1 MKQQLIT
8 RHSTDD
14 LLRPHAAHST
24 QLCAHCSCSLAGV
37 VLLSSSRSL
46 PTLIDSHYTYV
57 WLDAGCWMEHAF
69 PSLGTSGTLKCQR
82 HQFCELGV
90 RTSNFEY
97 MRPIIFPR
105 VVNRGRR
112 VLLISPEKSEFVI
125 FK

>member
-69 PSLGTSGTLKCQR
+69 R
-82 HQFCELGV
+82 HLALLEPWNAKMPASSVLRV
-90 RTSNFEY
+90 RS
-97 MRPIIFPR
+97 
-105 VVNRGRR
+105 
-112 VLLISPEKSEFVI
+112 
-125 FK
+125 